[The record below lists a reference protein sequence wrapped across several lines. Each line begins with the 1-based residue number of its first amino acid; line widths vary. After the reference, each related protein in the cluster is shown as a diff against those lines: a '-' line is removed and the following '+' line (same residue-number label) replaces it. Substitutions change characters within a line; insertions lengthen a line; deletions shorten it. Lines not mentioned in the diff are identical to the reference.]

1 MIPLFAQSNFPEL
14 ELSQRPA
21 EREAQVR
28 VLKDVF
34 SVLER
39 RHLER
44 ETLRWSFLAKV
55 AKTPAIAAA
64 VDELVQGIP
73 ADEDF
78 GSFEELKSQRDAT
91 GVARL
96 RR

>member
-1 MIPLFAQSNFPEL
+1 MTFFSAQPNFPEL
-14 ELSQRPA
+14 QLSPLAA
-21 EREAQVR
+21 ERNAQVR

-39 RHLER
+39 RHLEHQ
-44 ETLRWSFLAKV
+44 TLNWSFLTEV
-55 AKTPAIAAA
+55 ADTHAIAAA
-64 VDELVQGIP
+64 VDDMVGDIP

-78 GSFEELKSQRDAT
+78 GSFEELKARRDAT

>member
-1 MIPLFAQSNFPEL
+1 MIPLFAPSGFPEL
-14 ELSQRPA
+14 ELSQQPA
-21 EREAQVR
+21 ERAAQVR

-44 ETLRWSFLAKV
+44 ETLRWPFLAKV
-55 AKTPAIAAA
+55 AETPAIAAA

-78 GSFEELKSQRDAT
+78 GSFEELKSRRDAT